1 MTGCAFVHGRAALGW
16 EPLFLEDALAECAG
30 NILSAGSWPLPMHPY
45 TIMCKTAFCYV
56 IPHTGFNPPIVFAT
70 NVRQM
75 LFRPA
80 ALDRHKTCPCL
91 HCKLAHH
98 KLKTLLQQPCLLQ
111 LFSALY
117 CVITHAVIAAV
128 VIITGMIGTSD
139 QAGL

>member
-1 MTGCAFVHGRAALGW
+1 MLSHTLALVQ
-16 EPLFLEDALAECAG
+16 PLY
-30 NILSAGSWPLPMHPY
+30 SLPMLP
-45 TIMCKTAFCYV
+45 
-56 IPHTGFNPPIVFAT
+56 
-70 NVRQM
+70 RQM

-98 KLKTLLQQPCLLQ
+98 KLKTLLRKPCLLQ

-117 CVITHAVIAAV
+117 YVISHAVIAAA
-128 VIITGMIGTSD
+128 VIITVMIGTSD